1 MSTSD
6 IVGLVVVVC
15 IIGPIIAWSVWFSHR
30 FVREF
35 LHSFGRIA
43 AALEELNKTIDS
55 KLG

>member
-1 MSTSD
+1 VSTSD
-6 IVGLVVVVC
+6 IVGIVIVVC
-15 IIGPIIAWSVWFSHR
+15 VVGPILAWSVWFSHR

-35 LHSFGRIA
+35 LGHFGRIA